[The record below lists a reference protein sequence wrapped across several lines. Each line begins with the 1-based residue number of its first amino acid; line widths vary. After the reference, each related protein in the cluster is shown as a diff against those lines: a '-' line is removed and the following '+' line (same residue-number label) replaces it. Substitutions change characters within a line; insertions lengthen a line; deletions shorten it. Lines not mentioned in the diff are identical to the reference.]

1 MVKIQKCCCVLVDD
15 QNYIATTST
24 IAAIWATKWFE
35 FFAVNRDATIA
46 TTAGGCM
53 ESYTIN
59 ESCHLTSPLLHEFFS
74 LVNKNAGPLVA
85 GPQKIN
91 RGLGDYRYG
100 NDVYNFATASATESN
115 FACR

>member
-1 MVKIQKCCCVLVDD
+1 MVKIQKRSCVLINDK
-15 QNYIATTST
+15 NYIAATATVAT
-24 IAAIWATKWFE
+24 IWPAKWFE
-35 FFAVNRDATIA
+35 FFTVNRDATIA
-46 TTAGGCM
+46 ATAGGCM

-59 ESCHLTSPLLHEFFS
+59 ESCHLTSPLLRKFFS